1 MKEPNEDDWQKLL
14 HMMRFINGTAE
25 DKLILTADDLH
36 TLKWFVD
43 VSFAVHPDFRSHT
56 GAGMTM
62 GKGFIMSMSR
72 KQKLNTR
79 SSTEGE
85 LVGADDAAQMILWT
99 MHFMEAQ
106 GYEVKD
112 NVLCQD
118 NKSTINYWR
127 MVRRARPRGPE
138 PSMLVTSS

>member
-1 MKEPNEDDWQKLL
+1 
-14 HMMRFINGTAE
+14 MRFINGTGE
-25 DKLILTADDLH
+25 DKLILTADDLRI
-36 TLKWFVD
+36 LKWFVD

-56 GAGMTM
+56 GAGMTT
-62 GKGFIMSMSR
+62 GKGLIMSMSR

-106 GYEVKD
+106 DYEVKD
-112 NVLCQD
+112 NILYQD
-118 NKSTINYWR
+118 NKSTIKLL
-127 MVRRARPRGPE
+127 E
-138 PSMLVTSS
+138 KD